1 MVRFGVMEIDN
12 SSYFNVQSNNN
23 LEFCYI
29 KFVYLDGYLL
39 DRLSQTCT
47 SDRHVLRDGHVY
59 HLGEGIRRIRSDADI
74 IGGEII

>member
-23 LEFCYI
+23 NLEFYYI

-47 SDRHVLRDGHVY
+47 RIDTFCEMACTISQKE
-59 HLGEGIRRIRSDADI
+59 LGEGSDQMRIL
-74 IGGEII
+74 GGEII